1 MNRGITVSRESD
13 NTYKLTLP
21 NGQIK
26 TGLTLKEAANMAEKA
41 LAEIWKAEENH
52 ENDNH
57 NHN

>member
-1 MNRGITVSRESD
+1 MDKGIIVSRES
-13 NTYKLTLP
+13 NSTYKLTLP
-21 NGQIK
+21 NGQTK

-52 ENDNH
+52 ENDNQ